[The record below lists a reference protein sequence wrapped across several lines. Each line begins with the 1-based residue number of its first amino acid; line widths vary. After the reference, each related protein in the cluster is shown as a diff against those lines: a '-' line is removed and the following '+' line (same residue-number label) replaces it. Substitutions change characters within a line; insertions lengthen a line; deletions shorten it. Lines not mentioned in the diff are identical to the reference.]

1 MLRKRFTPRDQ
12 YLIVRLTPKEKE
24 KIQRNAEKQKLTTSE
39 YVRRLAESPQKLT
52 LRDIRHTLI
61 DCKFLALG
69 VRDDITAH
77 IVESGTSTT
86 LNSQLSA
93 AQDKINH
100 LEEELTLLASNLIE

>member
-24 KIQRNAEKQKLTTSE
+24 KIQKDAEKQKLTTSE

-52 LRDIRHTLI
+52 LQDIRHTLI

-69 VRDDITAH
+69 VRDTINNV
-77 IVESGTSTT
+77 IVMTSPDPMT
-86 LNSQLSA
+86 Q
-93 AQDKINH
+93 
-100 LEEELTLLASNLIE
+100 ELKEVIKSVREIERKTMEILRDT